1 MGGCRSGWEP
11 QHVLFEVLYRLFKV
25 RQPGSFEALV
35 SRGDELLYGRLV
47 FFQFGVDVGFV
58 EVAGALG
65 LGEDEIEQETEADVA
80 VEGDPE
86 LRNQDMLAK
95 TV

>member
-1 MGGCRSGWEP
+1 
-11 QHVLFEVLYRLFKV
+11 
-25 RQPGSFEALV
+25 
-35 SRGDELLYGRLV
+35 
-47 FFQFGVDVGFV
+47 VDVGFV

-65 LGEDEIEQETEADVA
+65 LGEDEIEQEEEADVA